1 MKGRL
6 IASVLSVSM
15 IAGLLAGC
23 GGGNTS
29 QTSGGSTSDTGSAT
43 TESTAET
50 EAANNENSGEKIT
63 IRLTNW
69 GTTADG
75 EADQKLIDEFNETND
90 MNIEVVFDLV
100 PSEGYG
106 DRLTTSFSSGDG
118 YDIFTSG
125 EGDFFKWV
133 DRGVAMS
140 MDEVIAA
147 DEDFT
152 QTLPDSL
159 MNMGKINGQQYYM
172 VIDDNPINLYY
183 NKDMFDA
190 AGLEYPTS
198 DWTWDDLF
206 AAAEQLTIKNDDG
219 TYEQYGFN
227 AQNWSYAVLS
237 YIESL
242 GLSLMNEDGT
252 ECDGYLNSPEVAEA
266 LDTYFA
272 MAEEPNKVSPASADL
287 DTFGSATAMMS
298 AGKLAMFVSGGWDK
312 KTLDDAGT
320 NYGMALVPGNHTSY
334 LCASGY
340 AIGAT
345 CEHPEAAW
353 EVIKF
358 LTSEHASDVRAEIK
372 GVLPT
377 DESKLEEV
385 EASLDDSQKAFV
397 QALDY
402 SVQPIGMRSLLGSLI
417 NEKTNEIFENILFH
431 TDDTQTILDN
441 AVQEIMA
448 ELEEQEQE

>member
-1 MKGRL
+1 MLFYNYKNVFETAKKLGEKRRFQRVFALVSPVSGEFFFGNLQKRFRRQNERETLCLSGLYLRRRFFMKGRL

-29 QTSGGSTSDTGSAT
+29 QTSGGGGTSDTGSAT

-159 MNMGKINGQQYYM
+159 MNMGKINGQQ
-172 VIDDNPINLYY
+172 
-183 NKDMFDA
+183 
-190 AGLEYPTS
+190 
-198 DWTWDDLF
+198 
-206 AAAEQLTIKNDDG
+206 
-219 TYEQYGFN
+219 
-227 AQNWSYAVLS
+227 
-237 YIESL
+237 
-242 GLSLMNEDGT
+242 
-252 ECDGYLNSPEVAEA
+252 
-266 LDTYFA
+266 
-272 MAEEPNKVSPASADL
+272 
-287 DTFGSATAMMS
+287 
-298 AGKLAMFVSGGWDK
+298 
-312 KTLDDAGT
+312 
-320 NYGMALVPGNHTSY
+320 
-334 LCASGY
+334 
-340 AIGAT
+340 
-345 CEHPEAAW
+345 
-353 EVIKF
+353 
-358 LTSEHASDVRAEIK
+358 
-372 GVLPT
+372 
-377 DESKLEEV
+377 
-385 EASLDDSQKAFV
+385 
-397 QALDY
+397 
-402 SVQPIGMRSLLGSLI
+402 
-417 NEKTNEIFENILFH
+417 
-431 TDDTQTILDN
+431 
-441 AVQEIMA
+441 
-448 ELEEQEQE
+448 